1 MEVNPYKCTLGE
13 KVSREKRLLAAENCE
28 RTTGRRI
35 VELSQYFGSIR
46 KQLKCARCGEK
57 TGWGCLGCGVPLCMR
72 TKTSIRNR
80 SPVSCMDVCHVR
92 WKYDLET
99 CAVMK

>member
-1 MEVNPYKCTLGE
+1 MKVNPYKFTIGE

-35 VELSQYFGSIR
+35 VDLSQYFGSIR

-72 TKTSIRNR
+72 TKTNMNR